1 MWRNRCRITNKESSI
16 MIDLYFWP
24 TPNGRKISI
33 ALEELGLE
41 YTLKPVNIGKGDQF
55 DPGFLAFSPN
65 NRMPAIIDHND
76 DTGGDP
82 QPVFDSGAILLYLA
96 EKTGKLIP
104 ADHQKRISTIEWLMW
119 QMSGVG
125 PMLGQAHHF
134 NHYAKEKI
142 PYAME
147 RYSIE
152 SNRLY
157 GVMDRR
163 LADHEWLAGDE
174 YTIADIAVF
183 PWTRTYERQGVA
195 IDDYPN
201 VERWRQTMLSRDA
214 VERGMKAGSEWTSDL
229 RALDT
234 DEWKKLFGSK

>member
-1 MWRNRCRITNKESSI
+1 
-16 MIDLYFWP
+16 
-24 TPNGRKISI
+24 
-33 ALEELGLE
+33 
-41 YTLKPVNIGKGDQF
+41 
-55 DPGFLAFSPN
+55 
-65 NRMPAIIDHND
+65 
-76 DTGGDP
+76 
-82 QPVFDSGAILLYLA
+82 
-96 EKTGKLIP
+96 
-104 ADHQKRISTIEWLMW
+104 
-119 QMSGVG
+119 
-125 PMLGQAHHF
+125 
-134 NHYAKEKI
+134 
-142 PYAME
+142 
-147 RYSIE
+147 
-152 SNRLY
+152 
-157 GVMDRR
+157 MDRR